1 MKLWG
6 GVFEKEIDKSVE
18 EFTHSFRF
26 DKILFEYDIKLN
38 IAWTKILKKCGII
51 TSSEEKKII
60 KALKEI
66 KKEGPDKLNQ
76 NSEDIHTAVEERLF
90 LKIGKLAGKIHTG
103 RSRNDQ
109 VVTEVKMFLKDEIKE
124 IIKLLKNLQKS
135 ILNLS
140 KKYLDIII
148 PGYTHLRPA
157 QPILLSHYLL
167 SYFFMFQKDVVRLKE
182 VYEHTDYLPLGS
194 GAIAGTFLPVDRNF
208 LAKDLFF
215 KNITDNSIEA
225 VSDRDFLIEFLSASS
240 ILMMHLSRVSE
251 DFIIFSS
258 ENFGFLEIP
267 EEFCTGSSIMPQK
280 KNPDVLELI
289 RGKTGRVY
297 GNLFSI
303 LTLMKALP
311 LSYNRDMQEDK
322 ERLFDTINTVKDSL
336 KILEKLFKKI
346 RFIPENI
353 EKSLSKGYLN
363 ATDLAEYLVIKKI
376 PFREAHNIVGKIVK
390 YCMNKEKKLEELTL
404 KELKSFSELFEED
417 VLEKINLKNSIFSKD
432 VSGGT
437 GKKSI
442 IFQIE
447 KAERLLK
454 L

>member
-1 MKLWG
+1 
-6 GVFEKEIDKSVE
+6 
-18 EFTHSFRF
+18 
-26 DKILFEYDIKLN
+26 
-38 IAWTKILKKCGII
+38 
-51 TSSEEKKII
+51 
-60 KALKEI
+60 
-66 KKEGPDKLNQ
+66 
-76 NSEDIHTAVEERLF
+76 
-90 LKIGKLAGKIHTG
+90 
-103 RSRNDQ
+103 
-109 VVTEVKMFLKDEIKE
+109 
-124 IIKLLKNLQKS
+124 
-135 ILNLS
+135 
-140 KKYLDIII
+140 
-148 PGYTHLRPA
+148 
-157 QPILLSHYLL
+157 
-167 SYFFMFQKDVVRLKE
+167 
-182 VYEHTDYLPLGS
+182 
-194 GAIAGTFLPVDRNF
+194 
-208 LAKDLFF
+208 
-215 KNITDNSIEA
+215 
-225 VSDRDFLIEFLSASS
+225 
-240 ILMMHLSRVSE
+240 
-251 DFIIFSS
+251 
-258 ENFGFLEIP
+258 
-267 EEFCTGSSIMPQK
+267 
-280 KNPDVLELI
+280 
-289 RGKTGRVY
+289 
-297 GNLFSI
+297 
-303 LTLMKALP
+303 
-311 LSYNRDMQEDK
+311 MQEDK